1 MRLLYAA
8 IAIVALLSGCASTGD
23 WSSDTPTKGNSK
35 SSRAARVNLRNQSVS
50 KVYAPSDNLWL
61 RIRDGFQM
69 EPMNS
74 PLEIEQVR
82 WLSARPDYVNR
93 SMARSSRYLFY
104 IVQEV
109 NARNMPTEIALLP
122 FVESAFVTN
131 AKSNAKAVG
140 LWQFMPATGKDFQLT
155 QNVFRDERR
164 DILQSTDAA
173 LDYLQR
179 LNDQFGSWE
188 LALAAYNWGA
198 GNILKAQ
205 KKNIALGLPT
215 DYESLSL
222 PKETRNYVPK
232 LMAYRQIVL
241 DPSAYGIVLP
251 ELENHPYFVA
261 VDVGND
267 IDVALA
273 IKLAEIPPEE
283 FQSLNPSFNKPVIL
297 SNANQQILLPFGHAE
312 IFQENLKRYN
322 KPLSTW
328 TAVRVSKTEGVDQAA
343 KTLGVDAEALR
354 QVNGIPKGMRIKA
367 GSTVLI
373 PKSNGHPGDV
383 SSAMADNASLSL
395 EKPPPPQ
402 PKCAAPPK
410 NSKGSKGG
418 RNTKSVKCEGPK
430 QTKGVQTAAS
440 KGNSSSKNAA
450 SQHKSASTGLAKSA
464 KNGSS
469 ASPGDKISA
478 KGASKNQ

>member
-1 MRLLYAA
+1 MRMLYAA
-8 IAIVALLSGCASTGD
+8 VVIAALLSGCASTGD
-23 WSSDTPTKGNSK
+23 WSSDTPTKANPK
-35 SSRAARVNLRNQSVS
+35 SSKATRVNLKNQSVS

-82 WLSARPDYVNR
+82 WLSARPDYVHR

-131 AKSNAKAVG
+131 AKSSAKAVG
-140 LWQFMPATGKDFQLT
+140 LWQFMPATGKDFRLT

-164 DILQSTDAA
+164 DVLQSTDAA

-179 LNDQFGSWE
+179 LYNQFGSWE

-198 GNILKAQ
+198 GNISKAQ
-205 KKNIALGLPT
+205 KRNAAAGLST
-215 DYESLSL
+215 DYESLTM
-222 PKETRNYVPK
+222 PRETRNYVPK

-241 DPSAYGIVLP
+241 DPQAYGIVLP

-261 VDVGND
+261 LDVGSD
-267 IDVALA
+267 IDVALV
-273 IKLAEIPPEE
+273 IKLAEIPEDE
-283 FQSLNPSFNKPVIL
+283 FHSLNPSFNKPVIL

-312 IFQENLKRYN
+312 IFQDNLKQYT
-322 KPLSTW
+322 KPLSSW
-328 TAVRVSKTEGVDQAA
+328 TAVQVSKTESVDQAA
-343 KTLGVDAEALR
+343 KTLGVDVDTLR
-354 QVNGIPKGMRIKA
+354 EVNGIPKGMRIRA

-373 PKSNGHPGDV
+373 PKTSRRPGDV
-383 SSAMADNASLSL
+383 STAMAENASLSL
-395 EKPPPPQ
+395 EKPAPPV
-402 PKCAAPPK
+402 PKCPK
-410 NSKGSKGG
+410 PAKGSKGA
-418 RNTKSVKCEGPK
+418 KAVKCSAPSSSKSAE
-430 QTKGVQTAAS
+430 KGFS
-440 KGNSSSKNAA
+440 KGNSSDKNAA

-464 KNGSS
+464 KNGTSAVQSS
-469 ASPGDKISA
+469 N
-478 KGASKNQ
+478 KGSKGTSKSQ

>member
-1 MRLLYAA
+1 MCLIYAA
-8 IAIVALLSGCASTGD
+8 IAVAVFLSGCASTGV
-23 WSSDTPTKGNSK
+23 WSSDTPAKAGSK
-35 SSRAARVNLRNQSVS
+35 ASKATSVNLKNQSVS
-50 KVYAPSDNLWL
+50 KVYAPSDNLWI

-69 EPMNS
+69 EPMNT

-93 SMARSSRYLFY
+93 SMTRSSRYLFY

-122 FVESAFVTN
+122 FVESAFVTH
-131 AKSNAKAVG
+131 AKSSAKAVG

-164 DILQSTDAA
+164 DVLQSTDAA

-179 LNDQFGSWE
+179 LYNQFGSWE

-198 GNILKAQ
+198 GNVAKAQ
-205 KKNIALGLPT
+205 KRNLAAGLPT
-215 DYESLSL
+215 DYESLNM
-222 PKETRNYVPK
+222 PRETRMYVPK

-241 DPSAYGIVLP
+241 DPTAYGIVLP

-261 VDVGND
+261 LEVGND

-273 IKLAEIPPEE
+273 IKLAEIPEDE
-283 FQSLNPSFNKPVIL
+283 FHSLNPSFNKPVIL

-312 IFQENLKRYN
+312 IFQENLKKYT
-322 KPLSTW
+322 KPLSSW
-328 TAVRVSKTEGVDQAA
+328 TAVRISKTESVDQAA
-343 KTLGVDAEALR
+343 KTLGVSPEALR
-354 QVNGIPKGMRIKA
+354 QVNAIPSGMRIKA
-367 GSTVLI
+367 GSTVII
-373 PKSNGHPGDV
+373 PKVGNRSGDV

-395 EKPPPPQ
+395 VKPPPPT
-402 PKCAAPPK
+402 PNCPKPAKGAKNAKAVKCAP
-410 NSKGSKGG
+410 
-418 RNTKSVKCEGPK
+418 VKPN
-430 QTKGVQTAAS
+430 KGVETVAKAKSPQ
-440 KGNSSSKNAA
+440 KNAA

-464 KNGSS
+464 KNVTS
-469 ASPGDKISA
+469 ASSSGNPSA
-478 KGASKNQ
+478 KGASKNP

>member
-1 MRLLYAA
+1 MRLWCALLTAL
-8 IAIVALLSGCASTGD
+8 VLLSGCASTGD
-23 WSSDTPTKGNSK
+23 WSSDTPTKTNAKTSK
-35 SSRAARVNLRNQSVS
+35 AARVNLKNQSVS
-50 KVYAPSDNLWL
+50 KVYAPSDNLWI

-82 WLSARPDYVNR
+82 WLSARPDYVHR

-131 AKSNAKAVG
+131 AKSSAKAVG
-140 LWQFMPATGKDFQLT
+140 LWQFMPATGKDFRLT

-164 DILQSTDAA
+164 DVLQSTDAA

-179 LNDQFGSWE
+179 LNNQFGSWE

-198 GNILKAQ
+198 GNIAKAQ
-205 KKNIALGLPT
+205 KRNLAAGLPT
-215 DYESLSL
+215 DYESLTL
-222 PKETRNYVPK
+222 PRETRNYVPK

-241 DPSAYGIVLP
+241 DPQAYGIVLP

-267 IDVALA
+267 IDVALV
-273 IKLAEIPPEE
+273 IKLAEIPEEE
-283 FQSLNPSFNKPVIL
+283 FHNLNPSFNKPVIL

-312 IFQENLKRYN
+312 IFQENLKKYN
-322 KPLSTW
+322 KPLSSW
-328 TAVRVSKTEGVDQAA
+328 TAVKVSKTESVDQTA

-354 QVNGIPKGMRIKA
+354 QVNAIPRGMRIKA
-367 GSTVLI
+367 GSTVII
-373 PKSNGHPGDV
+373 PKTSGRSGDV
-383 SSAMADNASLSL
+383 SPAMADNASLSL
-395 EKPPPPQ
+395 EKPPPPA
-402 PKCAAPPK
+402 PKCPKPAKGAKGAKTPKCGPPVSNK
-410 NSKGSKGG
+410 PTGG
-418 RNTKSVKCEGPK
+418 
-430 QTKGVQTAAS
+430 AAS
-440 KGNSSSKNAA
+440 KGNSSQNNAA

-469 ASPGDKISA
+469 APSGSKNSNQ
-478 KGASKNQ
+478 GASKN

>member
-1 MRLLYAA
+1 MRWLAAA
-8 IAIVALLSGCASTGD
+8 ILLAAFLSGCASTGD
-23 WSSDTPTKGNSK
+23 WSSDTPSKANPK
-35 SSRAARVNLRNQSVS
+35 SSKATRVNLQNQSVS

-61 RIRDGFQM
+61 RIRDGYQM
-69 EPMNS
+69 EPMNT

-82 WLSARPDYVNR
+82 WLSSRPDYVQR
-93 SMARSSRYLFY
+93 SMSRSSRYLFY

-131 AKSNAKAVG
+131 AKSSAKAVG
-140 LWQFMPATGKDFQLT
+140 LWQFMPATGKDFRLT

-164 DILQSTDAA
+164 DVVQSTDAA

-179 LNDQFGSWE
+179 LNTQFGSWE

-198 GNILKAQ
+198 GNVSKAQ
-205 KKNIALGLPT
+205 KRNLAAGLPT
-215 DYESLSL
+215 DYESLTM
-222 PKETRNYVPK
+222 PRETRNYVPK

-241 DPSAYGIVLP
+241 DPQAYGIVLP
-251 ELENHPYFVA
+251 ELENHPYFLA
-261 VDVGND
+261 LDVGND
-267 IDVALA
+267 IDVALV

-297 SNANQQILLPFGHAE
+297 SNANQQILLPFAHAE
-312 IFQENLKRYN
+312 IFQENLKKYN

-328 TAVRVSKTEGVDQAA
+328 TAVRVTKTESVDQAA
-343 KTLGVDAEALR
+343 KTLGVDPEALR

-373 PKSNGHPGDV
+373 PKTSRRPGDV
-383 SSAMADNASLSL
+383 STAMAENASLSL
-395 EKPPPPQ
+395 EKPAPPA
-402 PKCAAPPK
+402 PKCAKVAK
-410 NSKGSKGG
+410 GAKASK
-418 RNTKSVKCEGPK
+418 NTKCGA
-430 QTKGVQTAAS
+430 TKTAS
-440 KGNSSSKNAA
+440 KGNSSANHAA

-464 KNGSS
+464 KNSSS
-469 ASPGDKISA
+469 AASSNTGAA
-478 KGASKNQ
+478 KNP

>member
-1 MRLLYAA
+1 MRLVYAA
-8 IAIVALLSGCASTGD
+8 LMIAVFLSGCASTGD
-23 WSSDTPTKGNSK
+23 WSSDTPTKPS
-35 SSRAARVNLRNQSVS
+35 SRASRAARVNLQNQSVS
-50 KVYAPSDNLWL
+50 KIYAPSDNLWI
-61 RIRDGFQM
+61 RIRDGFQL

-82 WLSARPDYVNR
+82 WLAARPDYVHR

-122 FVESAFVTN
+122 FVESAFVTH
-131 AKSNAKAVG
+131 AKSSAKAVG

-164 DILQSTDAA
+164 DVLQSTDAA

-179 LNDQFGSWE
+179 LHNQFGSWE

-198 GNILKAQ
+198 GNVLKAQ
-205 KKNIALGLPT
+205 RRNLAAGLPT
-215 DYESLSL
+215 DYESLTM
-222 PKETRNYVPK
+222 PRETRMYVPK
-232 LMAYRQIVL
+232 LMAYRAIVL

-261 VDVGND
+261 VDVGSD
-267 IDVALA
+267 IDVALV
-273 IKLAEIPPEE
+273 IKLAEIPEDE
-283 FQSLNPSFNKPVIL
+283 FHSLNPSFNKPVIL

-312 IFQENLKRYN
+312 VFQANLKKYS

-328 TAVRVSKTEGVDQAA
+328 TAVKVVKTESVDQAA
-343 KTLGVDAEALR
+343 KTLGVDPDALR

-367 GSTVLI
+367 GSTVII
-373 PKSNGHPGDV
+373 PKTGSRSGDV
-383 SSAMADNASLSL
+383 SSSMADNASLSL
-395 EKPPPPQ
+395 EKPPPPA
-402 PKCAAPPK
+402 PKCPK
-410 NSKGSKGG
+410 PAKGAKNAKGSKCSPTKPNKGG
-418 RNTKSVKCEGPK
+418 GSIN
-430 QTKGVQTAAS
+430 A
-440 KGNSSSKNAA
+440 KGNSSQKNDA

-469 ASPGDKISA
+469 ASSSGSSGA
-478 KGASKNQ
+478 KGTSKNP

>member
-1 MRLLYAA
+1 MRLFYVAVA
-8 IAIVALLSGCASTGD
+8 TVALLSGCASTGD
-23 WSSDTPTKGNSK
+23 WSSDTPTKGNS
-35 SSRAARVNLRNQSVS
+35 RASKATRVNLKTQSVS
-50 KVYAPSDNLWL
+50 KVYAPSDNLWI

-69 EPMNS
+69 EPLNS

-82 WLSARPDYVNR
+82 WLSARPDYVHR

-131 AKSNAKAVG
+131 AKSSAKAVG

-164 DILQSTDAA
+164 DVLQSTDAA

-179 LNDQFGSWE
+179 LNNQFGSWE

-198 GNILKAQ
+198 GNVLKAQ
-205 KKNIALGLPT
+205 KRNQAVGLPT
-215 DYESLSL
+215 DYESLTM
-222 PKETRNYVPK
+222 PRETRMYVPK
-232 LMAYRQIVL
+232 LMAYRQIVM
-241 DPSAYGIVLP
+241 DPEAYGIVLP
-251 ELENHPYFVA
+251 KLENHPYFVA
-261 VDVGND
+261 IDVDND

-273 IKLAEIPPEE
+273 IKLAEIPEDE
-283 FQSLNPSFNKPVIL
+283 FHSLNPSFNKPVIL

-312 IFQENLKRYN
+312 IFQANLKKFN

-328 TAVRVSKTEGVDQAA
+328 TAVKVSKTESVDQVA
-343 KTLGVDAEALR
+343 KSLGVDADSLR
-354 QVNGIPKGMRIKA
+354 QVNGIPRGMRIKA
-367 GSTVLI
+367 GSTVII
-373 PKSNGHPGDV
+373 PKTSSRAGDV

-395 EKPPPPQ
+395 EKPPPPA
-402 PKCAAPPK
+402 PKCAKPA
-410 NSKGSKGG
+410 KGAKGG
-418 RNTKSVKCEGPK
+418 KNAKCAPA
-430 QTKGVQTAAS
+430 VPN
-440 KGNSSSKNAA
+440 KGNYSGKNAA

-469 ASPGDKISA
+469 PSLKANSGSNGS
-478 KGASKNQ
+478 KGVSKSQ

>member
-1 MRLLYAA
+1 MRLIYAA
-8 IAIVALLSGCASTGD
+8 IAFAVFLSGCASTGV
-23 WSSDTPTKGNSK
+23 WSSDTPAKTGSK
-35 SSRAARVNLRNQSVS
+35 ASKATSVNLKNQSVS
-50 KVYAPSDNLWL
+50 KVYAPSDNLWI

-69 EPMNS
+69 EPMNT

-93 SMARSSRYLFY
+93 SMTRSSRYLFY

-122 FVESAFVTN
+122 FVESAFVTH
-131 AKSNAKAVG
+131 AKSSAKAVG

-164 DILQSTDAA
+164 DVLQSTDAA

-179 LNDQFGSWE
+179 LYNQFGSWE

-198 GNILKAQ
+198 GNVAKAQ
-205 KKNIALGLPT
+205 KRNLAAGLST
-215 DYESLSL
+215 DYESLNM
-222 PKETRNYVPK
+222 PRETRMYVPK

-261 VDVGND
+261 LDVGND

-273 IKLAEIPPEE
+273 IKLAEIPEDE
-283 FQSLNPSFNKPVIL
+283 FHSLNPSFNKPVIL

-312 IFQENLKRYN
+312 IFQENLKKYT
-322 KPLSTW
+322 KPLSSW
-328 TAVRVSKTEGVDQAA
+328 TAVRISKTESVDQAA
-343 KTLGVDAEALR
+343 KTLGVSPEALR
-354 QVNGIPKGMRIKA
+354 QVNAIPSGMRIKA
-367 GSTVLI
+367 GSTVII
-373 PKSNGHPGDV
+373 PKVGNRSGDV

-395 EKPPPPQ
+395 VKPPPPT
-402 PKCAAPPK
+402 PNCPKPAKGVKNAKAVKCAP
-410 NSKGSKGG
+410 
-418 RNTKSVKCEGPK
+418 VKPN
-430 QTKGVQTAAS
+430 KGVETVAKAKSPQ
-440 KGNSSSKNAA
+440 KNAA

-464 KNGSS
+464 KNVTS
-469 ASPGDKISA
+469 ASSSGNPSA
-478 KGASKNQ
+478 KGASKNP

>member
-1 MRLLYAA
+1 MRLLYALVILA
-8 IAIVALLSGCASTGD
+8 ALLSGCASTSD
-23 WSSDTPTKGNSK
+23 WSSDTPTNGNARASK
-35 SSRAARVNLRNQSVS
+35 ATRVNLNNQSVS

-69 EPMNS
+69 EPMKS

-82 WLSARPDYVNR
+82 WLAAKPDYVNR

-131 AKSNAKAVG
+131 AKSSAKAVG

-164 DILQSTDAA
+164 DVLQSTDAA

-179 LNDQFGSWE
+179 LNNQFGSWE

-198 GNILKAQ
+198 GNVLKAQ
-205 KKNIALGLPT
+205 KRNIAAGLPT
-215 DYESLSL
+215 DYDSLTM
-222 PKETRNYVPK
+222 PRETRMYVPK
-232 LMAYRQIVL
+232 LMSYRQIVL
-241 DPSAYGIVLP
+241 DPEAYGIVLP
-251 ELENHPYFVA
+251 QLENHPYFVA
-261 VDVGND
+261 VDVGSD

-273 IKLAEIPPEE
+273 IKLAEIPEDE
-283 FQSLNPSFNKPVIL
+283 FHSLNPSFNKPVIL

-312 IFQENLKRYN
+312 IFQENLKRYT
-322 KPLSTW
+322 KPLSSW
-328 TAVRVSKTEGVDQAA
+328 TAVKVGKTESVDQAA
-343 KTLGVDAEALR
+343 KTLGVDPESLR
-354 QVNGIPKGMRIKA
+354 QVNAIPKGMRIKA
-367 GSTVLI
+367 GSTVII
-373 PKSNGHPGDV
+373 PKTNSRAGDV

-395 EKPPPPQ
+395 EKPPPSA
-402 PKCAAPPK
+402 PKCPK
-410 NSKGSKGG
+410 PAKSAKGG
-418 RNTKSVKCEGPK
+418 KATPVAKCAPAKSSKTVESTG
-430 QTKGVQTAAS
+430 T
-440 KGNSSSKNAA
+440 KGNSSAKDAA
-450 SQHKSASTGLAKSA
+450 SQHKSASTGLANSA

-469 ASPGDKISA
+469 VSSSGKTSA
-478 KGASKNQ
+478 KGAIKNQ

>member
-1 MRLLYAA
+1 MRLVYVSLLIAA
-8 IAIVALLSGCASTGD
+8 FLSGCASTGD
-23 WSSDTPTKGNSK
+23 WSSDTPTKQGSK
-35 SSRAARVNLRNQSVS
+35 ASGATRINLKNQAVS

-69 EPMNS
+69 KPMNS

-131 AKSNAKAVG
+131 AKSSAKAVG

-164 DILQSTDAA
+164 DVLQSTDAA

-179 LNDQFGSWE
+179 LNNQFGSWE

-198 GNILKAQ
+198 GNVAKAQ
-205 KKNIALGLPT
+205 KRNLAAGLPT
-215 DYESLSL
+215 DYESLTM
-222 PKETRNYVPK
+222 PRETRMYVPK
-232 LMAYRQIVL
+232 LMAYRAIVL

-261 VDVGND
+261 VDVGSD
-267 IDVALA
+267 IDVALV
-273 IKLAEIPPEE
+273 IKLAEIPEDE
-283 FQSLNPSFNKPVIL
+283 FHSLNPSFNKPVIL

-312 IFQENLKRYN
+312 IFQSNLKQYT

-328 TAVRVSKTEGVDQAA
+328 TAVKVSKTETVDQAA
-343 KTLGVDAEALR
+343 KTLGVDADALR

-367 GSTVLI
+367 GSTVII
-373 PKSNGHPGDV
+373 PKTGNRSGDV

-395 EKPPPPQ
+395 EKPSSSASKCPKPAKGAKNAKAV
-402 PKCAAPPK
+402 KCAPAK
-410 NSKGSKGG
+410 S
-418 RNTKSVKCEGPK
+418 NTAA
-430 QTKGVQTAAS
+430 QTAGS
-440 KGNSSSKNAA
+440 KGNSSPKNAA

-464 KNGSS
+464 KNDSS
-469 ASPGDKISA
+469 VSSSTNSSGR
-478 KGASKNQ
+478 GTSKNQ

>member
-1 MRLLYAA
+1 MRLIFAA
-8 IAIVALLSGCASTGD
+8 IAVAVFLSGCASTGV
-23 WSSDTPTKGNSK
+23 WSSDTPAKTGSK
-35 SSRAARVNLRNQSVS
+35 ASKATSVNLKNQSVS
-50 KVYAPSDNLWL
+50 KVYAPSDNLWI

-69 EPMNS
+69 EPMNT

-93 SMARSSRYLFY
+93 SMTRSSRYLFY

-122 FVESAFVTN
+122 FVESAFVTH
-131 AKSNAKAVG
+131 AKSSAKAVG

-164 DILQSTDAA
+164 DVLQSTDAA

-179 LNDQFGSWE
+179 LYNQFGSWE

-198 GNILKAQ
+198 GNVAKAQ
-205 KKNIALGLPT
+205 KRNLAAGLPT
-215 DYESLSL
+215 DYESLNM
-222 PKETRNYVPK
+222 PRETRMYVPK

-261 VDVGND
+261 LDVGND

-273 IKLAEIPPEE
+273 IKLAEIPEDE
-283 FQSLNPSFNKPVIL
+283 FHSLNPSFNKPVIL

-312 IFQENLKRYN
+312 IFQENLKKYT
-322 KPLSTW
+322 KPLSSW
-328 TAVRVSKTEGVDQAA
+328 TAVRISKTESVDQAA
-343 KTLGVDAEALR
+343 KTLGVSPEALR
-354 QVNGIPKGMRIKA
+354 QVNAIPSGMRIKA
-367 GSTVLI
+367 GSTVII
-373 PKSNGHPGDV
+373 PKVGNRSGDV

-395 EKPPPPQ
+395 VKPPPPT
-402 PKCAAPPK
+402 PNCPKPAKGVKNAKAVKCAP
-410 NSKGSKGG
+410 
-418 RNTKSVKCEGPK
+418 VKPN
-430 QTKGVQTAAS
+430 KGVETVAKAKSPQ
-440 KGNSSSKNAA
+440 KNAA

-464 KNGSS
+464 KNVTS
-469 ASPGDKISA
+469 ASSSGNPSA
-478 KGASKNQ
+478 KGASKNP